1 MFLMTFV
8 GEGLFEMDWLIEF
21 GGVIVRVF
29 MQPFIYLFVLLL
41 MLSGY
46 WRIKKDRQ
54 NFGTKVY
61 PYFHE
66 AKHTWSISIMVG
78 LILSILAIA
87 FGFVISIPFALLL
100 GLVMLIVAIGN
111 RFSWLSAGYSLAIVS
126 AMMYFLNIYGE
137 NYLPSNWL
145 HLLEA
150 TDLFYIPFIIGI
162 LLLTETWI
170 LAKLQHDDT
179 YPELV
184 KSSRGKYLG
193 QHRIKKLTIIPFIA
207 LVPGGW
213 IEPFAEWPLLEIS
226 GESFGVMIL
235 PYVFGFEYTVKSRLP
250 RDAAKWLSKKVALL
264 AILILLIAAG
274 SYFVPF
280 LTVVALV
287 VAFLGKEF
295 IQLVYR
301 SSEERRTP
309 YFRPAKK
316 GLLVL
321 GTLPDT
327 PAVDLGLIPGERIVK
342 VNEISVENEESFYQA
357 VNQNRAFCKLSVKD
371 LNGEIRFAQRA
382 LYEGEHHKLGIL
394 FVKETD
400 SYVQETRLEKQE
412 S

>member
-1 MFLMTFV
+1 
-8 GEGLFEMDWLIEF
+8 MDWLMEF
-21 GGVIVRVF
+21 SGVIARVF
-29 MQPFIYLFVLLL
+29 MQPFIYLFLLL
-41 MLSGY
+41 LLLSGY

-54 NFGTKVY
+54 HFGTKVY

-66 AKHTWSISIMVG
+66 TKHTWSISIIIG
-78 LILSILAIA
+78 LILSILSIG

-111 RFSWLSAGYSLAIVS
+111 RFSWMSAGYTLAIASVI
-126 AMMYFLNIYGE
+126 MYFLNIYGDD
-137 NYLPSNWL
+137 YLPSNWL
-145 HLLEA
+145 DLLDA

-170 LAKLQHDDT
+170 LSRIHHDDT

-184 KSSRGKYLG
+184 KSNRGKYLG

-226 GESFGVMIL
+226 GQSYGVMIL
-235 PYVFGFEYTVKSRLP
+235 PYVFGLEYIVKSRLP
-250 RDAAKWLSKKVALL
+250 REAASWLSKRVALL
-264 AILILLIAAG
+264 AIVILLIAVG
-274 SYFVPF
+274 SYFIPF
-280 LTVVALV
+280 LTVVAFA
-287 VAFLGKEF
+287 VAFLGKEL

-301 SSEERRTP
+301 AAEERRTP
-309 YFRPAKK
+309 YFRPAER

-321 GTLPDT
+321 GTLPGT

-342 VNEISVENEESFYQA
+342 VNDITVENEDIFYQA

-371 LNGEIRFAQRA
+371 LNGEVRFAQRA

-394 FVKETD
+394 FVREND
-400 SYVQETRLEKQE
+400 SYVQEEIIEKQE